1 MPDLYVLRHGQTDWN
16 AEGRLQGA
24 TDVPLNEVGRAQ
36 AKRNGEALAAHLP
49 DPSAL
54 RYAASPLKRASET
67 LAIAR
72 AAMGLEAD
80 DFERDERLME
90 ARFGSWEGRLMREI
104 ASEEPDDWEAA
115 RRDRWN
121 VTPPGPEGTAE
132 SFKTLAARVETFLCE
147 RFHAGTGDMLV
158 ATHGGTMR
166 VIRVLFGESAPEI
179 VGTLDTPQDKVLR
192 IRDGAMIEWI

>member
-24 TDVPLNEVGRAQ
+24 TDIPLNALGRSQ
-36 AKRNGEALAAHLP
+36 ARRNGEALAAHLP

-54 RYAASPLKRASET
+54 RYAASPLRRASET

-72 AAMGLEAD
+72 EAMGLERE
-80 DFERDERLME
+80 DFHRDERLME
-90 ARFGSWEGRLMREI
+90 ARFGAWEGRLMRDI
-104 ASEEPDDWEAA
+104 KAEEPDLWEAA
-115 RRDRWN
+115 RLDRWN
-121 VTPPGPEGTAE
+121 VTPPGAEGTAE
-132 SFKTLAARVETFLCE
+132 SFKTLAARVEAFLAE
-147 RFHAGTGDMLV
+147 TIHTASDDMLV

-179 VGTLDTPQDKVLR
+179 VGTL
-192 IRDGAMIEWI
+192 